1 MPVPLHKITGQNCL
15 RAYICYATYS
25 KILEVNFFIA
35 GSPRT
40 RVKRIPMA
48 ASPSSAQHSQA
59 RDVSGARGF
68 LLRGAILIVV
78 VAIFMS
84 IGNVNIG
91 AIGQGLGYALA
102 GVTVYL
108 TYRVLGFVDL
118 TVDGAFPIGGAV
130 CAVLIVSGQSPEVA
144 IIAAFVA
151 GALTGLATALIDI
164 IFRIEGLLASI
175 IVITGAYTVT
185 LHIMGG
191 RSNVPL
197 LGEETIISRLSKEW
211 RARLIE
217 QFGDSMRRQS
227 TNLLEILLFAV
238 IVIIVLALLYWFL
251 RTEIGLA
258 IRASGKNPQMVRA
271 TGLNH
276 NLMIAIALMVAN
288 GLAGIAGS
296 LVVQQFGF
304 ADVSL
309 GFRLDCSW
317 LGGGD
322 HRRGAAAS
330 AQRRSNADCG
340 RRRHVDIRYITRLDL
355 QRPGFANDRY
365 PVCQRAGRI
374 GSAGHAAR
382 LRSLE
387 NISTEAQRIGGLCSR
402 LTTCP

>member
-1 MPVPLHKITGQNCL
+1 M
-15 RAYICYATYS
+15 
-25 KILEVNFFIA
+25 
-35 GSPRT
+35 
-40 RVKRIPMA
+40 
-48 ASPSSAQHSQA
+48 
-59 RDVSGARGF
+59 SGARGF

-309 GFRLDCSW
+309 GFGLIV
-317 LGGGD
+317 
-322 HRRGAAAS
+322 RGLAAVIIGEVLLRPRSVGQMLIAAVAGMLVFDISRAWIFS
-330 AQRRSNADCG
+330 A
-340 RRRHVDIRYITRLDL
+340 LDL
-355 QRPGFANDRY
+355 PTTDIQFVSALVVLAALGTPRVYDRWKTYRQRH
-365 PVCQRAGRI
+365 
-374 GSAGHAAR
+374 SA
-382 LRSLE
+382 
-387 NISTEAQRIGGLCSR
+387 
-402 LTTCP
+402 

>member
-1 MPVPLHKITGQNCL
+1 M
-15 RAYICYATYS
+15 
-25 KILEVNFFIA
+25 
-35 GSPRT
+35 
-40 RVKRIPMA
+40 
-48 ASPSSAQHSQA
+48 
-59 RDVSGARGF
+59 SGARGF

-78 VAIFMS
+78 VAIFIS

-144 IIAAFVA
+144 IVAAFVA

-309 GFRLDCSW
+309 GFGLIV
-317 LGGGD
+317 
-322 HRRGAAAS
+322 RGLAAVIIGEVLLRPRSVGQMLIAAVAGMLVFDISRAWIFS
-330 AQRRSNADCG
+330 A
-340 RRRHVDIRYITRLDL
+340 LDL
-355 QRPGFANDRY
+355 PTTDIQFVSALVVLAALGTPRVYDRWKTYRQRH
-365 PVCQRAGRI
+365 
-374 GSAGHAAR
+374 SA
-382 LRSLE
+382 
-387 NISTEAQRIGGLCSR
+387 
-402 LTTCP
+402 

>member
-1 MPVPLHKITGQNCL
+1 M
-15 RAYICYATYS
+15 
-25 KILEVNFFIA
+25 
-35 GSPRT
+35 
-40 RVKRIPMA
+40 
-48 ASPSSAQHSQA
+48 
-59 RDVSGARGF
+59 
-68 LLRGAILIVV
+68 
-78 VAIFMS
+78 
-84 IGNVNIG
+84 
-91 AIGQGLGYALA
+91 
-102 GVTVYL
+102 YL

-144 IIAAFVA
+144 IVAAFVA

-309 GFRLDCSW
+309 GFGLIV
-317 LGGGD
+317 
-322 HRRGAAAS
+322 RGLAAVIIGEVLLRPRSVGQMLIAAVAGMLVFDISRAWIFS
-330 AQRRSNADCG
+330 A
-340 RRRHVDIRYITRLDL
+340 LDL
-355 QRPGFANDRY
+355 PTTDIQFVSALVVLAALGTPRVYDRWKTYRQRH
-365 PVCQRAGRI
+365 
-374 GSAGHAAR
+374 SA
-382 LRSLE
+382 
-387 NISTEAQRIGGLCSR
+387 
-402 LTTCP
+402 

>member
-1 MPVPLHKITGQNCL
+1 M
-15 RAYICYATYS
+15 S
-25 KILEVNFFIA
+25 
-35 GSPRT
+35 RT
-40 RVKRIPMA
+40 
-48 ASPSSAQHSQA
+48 
-59 RDVSGARGF
+59 RGF
-68 LLRGAILIVV
+68 LLRGALLTVV

-84 IGNVNIG
+84 AGNVNIG

-108 TYRVLGFVDL
+108 TFRVLGFVDL

-164 IFRIEGLLASI
+164 IFKIEGLLASI

-197 LGEETIISRLSKEW
+197 LGEATIISRHSREW
-211 RARLIE
+211 RAWLIE
-217 QFGDSMRRQS
+217 QFGDGMRRQS

-238 IVIIVLALLYWFL
+238 IVIIVLAILYWFL
-251 RTEIGLA
+251 RSEIGLA

-276 NLMIAIALMVAN
+276 NLMIAIAFMVAN

-309 GFRLDCSW
+309 GFGLIV
-317 LGGGD
+317 
-322 HRRGAAAS
+322 RGLAAVIIGEVLLRPRSVGQLLIAAVTGMLVFDISRAWIFS
-330 AQRRSNADCG
+330 A
-340 RRRHVDIRYITRLDL
+340 LDL
-355 QRPGFANDRY
+355 PTTDIQFVSALVVLAALGTPRVYDRWKTYRQRH
-365 PVCQRAGRI
+365 
-374 GSAGHAAR
+374 SA
-382 LRSLE
+382 
-387 NISTEAQRIGGLCSR
+387 
-402 LTTCP
+402 